1 MGSWIRTQFD
11 GIGLTQ
17 SPPGP
22 HLKALQAR
30 FGGTV
35 LLCIDVS
42 GSMYGEPLRQAVV
55 GGERF
60 LAEAYGAHYRCGL
73 VLWNHGVNL
82 FLDPDTPP
90 KQVTARLAAAD
101 AGGGND
107 IVPTL
112 RLGLQVLGPLEGDRV
127 MCIFGDGDVGDRRP
141 AIALSRQLCAMGVR
155 IIVRGLGTGA
165 TEALSALTCPGERD
179 DRQLIEDVGGIAAGI
194 ASAAAGLT
202 AGRRRPRG

>member
-1 MGSWIRTQFD
+1 MGSWIRARFD

-42 GSMYGEPLRQAVV
+42 GSMSGEPLRQAVA
-55 GGERF
+55 GGQRF
-60 LAEAYGAHYRCGL
+60 LAEAHGAHYRCGL
-73 VLWNHGVNL
+73 VLWSDTVNV

-90 KQVTARLAAAD
+90 EQVTARLAAARIC
-101 AGGGND
+101 GGTD
-107 IVPTL
+107 IVATL
-112 RLGLQVLGPLEGDRV
+112 RLGLRVLGPTAGDRV
-127 MCIFGDGDVGDRRP
+127 LCVFGDGDLGDRKT
-141 AIALSRQLCAMGVR
+141 AIALARELCAMGIR
-155 IIVRGLGTGA
+155 IIVRGLGPGA

-179 DRQLIEDVGGIAAGI
+179 DRQLIENVDGIAAGI
-194 ASAAAGLT
+194 ASMAAGLT
-202 AGRRRPRG
+202 AGRHSRG

>member
-1 MGSWIRTQFD
+1 MGSWIRARFD

-42 GSMYGEPLRQAVV
+42 GSMSGEPLRQAVA
-55 GGERF
+55 GGQRF
-60 LAEAYGAHYRCGL
+60 LAEAHDAHYRCGL
-73 VLWNHGVNL
+73 VLWSNEVNL
-82 FLDPDTPP
+82 FLDPDTPRNL
-90 KQVTARLAAAD
+90 VAARLQEARIC
-101 AGGGND
+101 GGTD
-107 IVPTL
+107 IVATL
-112 RLGLQVLGPLEGDRV
+112 RLGLRVLGPIEGDRV
-127 MCIFGDGDVGDRRP
+127 MCIFGDGDLGNRSA
-141 AIALSRQLCAMGVR
+141 AIALARELCAMGVR
-155 IIVRGLGTGA
+155 IVVRGLGPGA

-194 ASAAAGLT
+194 ASMAAGLT
-202 AGRRRPRG
+202 AGRRPRG